1 MKKWFYTRRLRQRMV
16 LSILVVGVLSG
27 VLAFFAV
34 AIVGRSHLRQTIGA
48 NFAEVAKATSKKL
61 GFFIN
66 HHIEESRALVLSSD
80 IRDVIL
86 KSNRTYQG
94 HSETDIQKQI
104 GQLERRWINA
114 KRTDPFVQSYL
125 ENQAARYLKVFL
137 ATDPTE
143 EMEHILIMVTDQQG
157 VLVAATQRP
166 KEIYFGNQKWW
177 QAVWGK
183 GKGSIYI
190 GDIESLQVTDQIETK
205 YVFELAVPIM
215 EKSGPRMIG
224 AIRMVHYVEP
234 FFNMVTKVKI
244 GDTDHTML
252 ASSDG
257 ELLFCPIF
265 LIKNHVLRPEL
276 ISAIFQDQP
285 GWAATRYDVHYG
297 GPESINGFAP
307 LVMSSSLH
315 PDSFGGHKWVIFTS
329 QNPKETYAPIN
340 ALLQWIALSGV
351 LGLSILTLLGVYVA
365 HRIVK
370 PVEELQK
377 GSRLIGSGNLN
388 HRLKLKTG
396 DEIEELAEA
405 FNEMADQLK
414 SSYDGLEQKVAERT
428 RELEVMNKINRI
440 ISSSLRIEEVF
451 EVFAEEITQL
461 IPYERI
467 SIALLDKMGQ
477 QIELRMV
484 KTKGESL
491 IMKQSLRSKTGTVIG
506 WVVDRAQPFIR
517 TDTLEKQEFVEDR
530 LVLSEGLRSYI
541 VIPVISKQRPVGTFN
556 LASNRPETYSEKDLA
571 ILTLIA
577 EQLAIAVE
585 NAHLFAETKELDQL
599 KSEFVSKVSHELRTP
614 LTSIQGFAEILLSY
628 NDVDPKTQREFLNI
642 IHEESERLTRLINDV
657 LDLSKIEAGKVE
669 WHIQPFE
676 IGPVLNMVSKSMMTI
691 ALEKNIPTAVEIPHS
706 LPAVRGD
713 QDQVIQVVSNLLS
726 NALKF
731 TKNGRVDMGAKR
743 DGQFVL
749 VYVSD
754 TGIGIPPKDLP
765 KIFEKFHQLSDHD
778 IAKPK
783 GTGLGLSICKEI
795 ITYLGGKIWCESQ
808 IGKGSTFYFTLP
820 IAHQEPVG
828 SKQPQEE
835 VSHRESF

>member
-1 MKKWFYTRRLRQRMV
+1 MKKWFHTRRLRQRTV
-16 LSILVVGVLSG
+16 LSIFAVGILSG
-27 VLAFFAV
+27 VLALLAV

-48 NFAEVAKATSKKL
+48 NFAEVAKATSKKVN
-61 GFFIN
+61 FFIN
-66 HHIEESRALVLSSD
+66 HHIEESRALALASD
-80 IRDVIL
+80 IRDIIL
-86 KSNRTYQG
+86 KTNRTYQG
-94 HSETDIQKQI
+94 RSGADIQKRI
-104 GQLERRWINA
+104 GQLERQWINA
-114 KRTDPFVQSYL
+114 KRTDPFVQSYI
-125 ENQAARYLKVFL
+125 ENPAARYLKAFL

-143 EMEHILIMVTDQQG
+143 EREHILILVTDQQG
-157 VLVAATQRP
+157 VLVAANQRP
-166 KEIYFGNQKWW
+166 KEIYFGDQKWW
-177 QAVWGK
+177 QAVWSE

-190 GDIESLQVTDQIETK
+190 GDIESLQVTDEVETK
-205 YVFELAVPIM
+205 YVFTLAVPIL
-215 EKSGPRMIG
+215 EKSGQQMIG

-234 FFNMVTKVKI
+234 FFNMVTKVKV
-244 GDTDHTML
+244 GETDHTML

-265 LIKNHVLRPEL
+265 LIKNHILRSEL

-297 GPESINGFAP
+297 GPESINGYAP

-340 ALLQWIALSGV
+340 ALLRWIVFSGV
-351 LGLSILTLLGVYVA
+351 FGLGILTLLGVYVA

-370 PVEELQK
+370 PIEELQK
-377 GSRLIGSGNLN
+377 GSRIIGSGNLN

-396 DEIEELAEA
+396 DEIEELAAA

-414 SSYDGLEQKVAERT
+414 SSYGGLEQKVAERT
-428 RELEVMNKINRI
+428 RELEVTNKINRI

-467 SIALLDKMGQ
+467 SIALLDKTGQ

-491 IMKQSLRSKTGTVIG
+491 ITKQSRRPKKGTVIG
-506 WVVDRAQPFIR
+506 WVVDRAQPFVR
-517 TDTLEKQEFVEDR
+517 ADALEKQDFIEDR
-530 LVLSEGLRSYI
+530 MVFSEGLRSYI
-541 VIPVISKQRPVGTFN
+541 VIPIISKQHPVGTFN
-556 LASNRPETYSEKDLA
+556 LVSNRPGTYTEKDLA
-571 ILTLIA
+571 ILMPIA

-585 NAHLFAETKELDQL
+585 NARLFAETKELDQL
-599 KSEFVSKVSHELRTP
+599 KSQFVSKVSHELRTP

-628 NDVDPKTQREFLNI
+628 NDVDPKTQHEFLNI

-657 LDLSKIEAGKVE
+657 LDLSKIEAGKLE

-691 ALEKNIPTAVEIPHS
+691 ALEKNIPIAVEVPNG
-706 LPAVRGD
+706 LPAARGD
-713 QDQVIQVVSNLLS
+713 RDQVIQVVSNLLS

-731 TKNGRVDMGAKR
+731 TQRGSVEMGAKR
-743 DGQFVL
+743 DGQFIL
-749 VYVSD
+749 AYVSD

-765 KIFEKFHQLSDHD
+765 KIFEKFHQLSDFET
-778 IAKPK
+778 ARPK

-808 IGKGSTFYFTLP
+808 IAKGSTFYFTLP
-820 IAHQEPVG
+820 IAHEEPAG
-828 SKQPQEE
+828 SRQAKEE
-835 VSHRESF
+835 VSHREPS

>member
-1 MKKWFYTRRLRQRMV
+1 MKKWFHTRRLRQRIV
-16 LSILVVGVLSG
+16 LSILAVGILSG
-27 VLAFFAV
+27 VLALLVV
-34 AIVGRSHLRQTIGA
+34 AMVGRSYLRQRIGA
-48 NFAEVAKATSKKL
+48 NFAEVAKSTSKKL

-66 HHIEESRALVLSSD
+66 HHIEEARALGLASD
-80 IRDVIL
+80 IHDSIL
-86 KSNRTYQG
+86 KSNQSYQG
-94 HSETDIQKQI
+94 QSQVAVQKRI
-104 GQLERRWINA
+104 SQLERQWMNA
-114 KRTDPFVQSYL
+114 KRKDPFVRSYL
-125 ENQAARYLKVFL
+125 ENKAVRYLKAFL
-137 ATDPTE
+137 SLEPTE
-143 EMEHILIMVTDQQG
+143 YNEHILIMVTDQHG
-157 VLVAATQRP
+157 VLVAANQRP

-177 QAVWGK
+177 QAVWSK
-183 GKGSIYI
+183 GKGSIYV
-190 GDIESLQVTDQIETK
+190 GDIESFQVTDEVETK
-205 YVFELAVPIM
+205 YVFGLAVPIM
-215 EKSGPRMIG
+215 DGSGQRMIG
-224 AIRMVHYVEP
+224 AIQMIHHVEP
-234 FFNMVTKVKI
+234 FFDIVTRVKI
-244 GDTDHTML
+244 GETDHTML

-257 ELLFCPIF
+257 ELLFCPVF
-265 LIKNHVLRPEL
+265 LIKNHVLHSEL

-285 GWAATRYDVHYG
+285 GWAATRFDVHYG

-307 LVMSSSLH
+307 LAISTSIH
-315 PDSFGGHKWVIFTS
+315 PSSFGGHKWVIFTS

-340 ALLQWIALSGV
+340 ALLRWIVLSGV
-351 LGLSILTLLGVYVA
+351 FGLGILTLSGIYVA

-370 PVEELQK
+370 PIEELQK
-377 GSRLIGSGNLN
+377 GAELIGSGNLG
-388 HRLKLKTG
+388 HRLRLKTG

-405 FNEMADQLK
+405 FNEMADKLK

-467 SIALLDKMGQ
+467 SIALLDKAAQ
-477 QIELRMV
+477 QIEVRMV

-491 IMKQSLRSKTGTVIG
+491 ITKQSRQSKKGTVIG
-506 WVVDRAQPFIR
+506 WVVDQTKPFIR
-517 TDTLEKQEFVEDR
+517 ADALEKQEFIEDR

-541 VIPVISKQRPVGTFN
+541 VIPIISKQHPVGTFN
-556 LASNRPETYSEKDLA
+556 LASNRPEAYSEKDLA
-571 ILTLIA
+571 VLLPIA

-585 NAHLFAETKELDQL
+585 NAHLFAVTKELDKL

-628 NDVDPKTQREFLNI
+628 NDVDPKTRHEFLNI

-676 IGPVLNMVSKSMMTI
+676 IGSVLNMVSKSMITI
-691 ALEKNIPTAVEIPHS
+691 ALEKNIPIAVEVPHS
-706 LPAVRGD
+706 LPSVRGD
-713 QDQVIQVVSNLLS
+713 RDQVVQVVSNLLS

-731 TKNGRVDMGAKR
+731 TKRGRVDMGAKR
-743 DGQFVL
+743 EGQLVL

-754 TGIGIPPKDLP
+754 TGIGIPPRDLP
-765 KIFEKFHQLSDHD
+765 KIFEKFHQLSDYE

-783 GTGLGLSICKEI
+783 GTGLGLSICREI

-808 IGKGSTFYFTLP
+808 AGKGSTFYFTLP
-820 IAHQEPVG
+820 IAHQEAVG
-828 SKQPQEE
+828 SKQLKEE
-835 VSHRESF
+835 VSHREPS